1 MAFDEIIQGWR
12 KFAEGYEPT
21 PLTPEE
27 ELAMDRIMLA
37 RKRSQEI
44 NFIPGEEVKEMGAS
58 AMR

>member
-1 MAFDEIIQGWR
+1 MAFDEIIQGWK

-37 RKRSQEI
+37 ASIK
-44 NFIPGEEVKEMGAS
+44 VKLSPAKK
-58 AMR
+58 